1 MCPTLRYS
9 AAGIPVNIY
18 FEHRKENTNFNVSK
32 GHLSQRYKMIRTN
45 QELLDYVSR
54 IHNADVVLEQ
64 IFTPYQTVFEQG
76 KRVNSVYIIKSGIA
90 KCFLTEENGN
100 EFVEEFFGEGTI
112 VGEIEIINNHISVC
126 GISAISELSVYKIS
140 LENFKHLLDK
150 DKLFNQLILKAL
162 SAKIH
167 YKASRHA
174 HNQLHD
180 VEANLL
186 RIKRE
191 FPEMFDAI
199 PKLDIANYLGVT
211 LRSLNRVLSG
221 LKERDLMNQ

>member
-1 MCPTLRYS
+1 
-9 AAGIPVNIY
+9 
-18 FEHRKENTNFNVSK
+18 
-32 GHLSQRYKMIRTN
+32 MIRTN
-45 QELLDYVSR
+45 QELLDYVSK
-54 IHNADVVLEQ
+54 IHNPEVILEQ
-64 IFTPYQTVFEQG
+64 IFAPFQTVFEQG
-76 KRVNSVYIIKSGIA
+76 KQVNSVFIVKSGIA

-100 EFVEEFFGEGTI
+100 DFVEEFFGEGGI

-126 GISAISELSVYKIS
+126 GISAITQLTVYKIS
-140 LENFKHLLDK
+140 SANFKHLLYNDK
-150 DKLFNQLILKAL
+150 VFNNLILKAL
-162 SAKIH
+162 STKIY

-191 FPEMFDAI
+191 FPQMFDAI

-211 LRSLNRVLSG
+211 LRSLNRVLKD
-221 LKERDLMNQ
+221 LKMKN

>member
-1 MCPTLRYS
+1 L
-9 AAGIPVNIY
+9 
-18 FEHRKENTNFNVSK
+18 SK
-32 GHLSQRYKMIRTN
+32 RYKMIRTN

-54 IHNADVVLEQ
+54 IHDSDVILEQ
-64 IFTPYQTVFEQG
+64 TFTSFQTIFEQG
-76 KRVNSVYIIKSGIA
+76 KRVDTAYIIKSGIA

-100 EFVEEFFGEGTI
+100 DFVEEFFGEGGI

-126 GISAISELSVYKIS
+126 GISAITELTVYKIS
-140 LENFKHLLDK
+140 SANFKHLLDT

-211 LRSLNRVLSG
+211 LRSLNRTLSE
-221 LKERDLMNQ
+221 LRMKDLIK

>member
-1 MCPTLRYS
+1 M
-9 AAGIPVNIY
+9 
-18 FEHRKENTNFNVSK
+18 
-32 GHLSQRYKMIRTN
+32 SQRYKMIRTN
-45 QELLDYVSR
+45 KELLDYVSKYQ
-54 IHNADVVLEQ
+54 NLDVILEQ
-64 IFTPYQTVFEQG
+64 KYSPFETIIEQG
-76 KRVNSVYIIKSGIA
+76 KRVNFVYIIQSGIA

-100 EFVEEFFGEGTI
+100 DFVEEFFGEGGI
-112 VGEIEIINNHISVC
+112 MGEIEIINNHVSVC
-126 GISAISELSVYKIS
+126 GISAITELLVYKIS
-140 LENFKHLLDK
+140 STDFKQLLDK

-191 FPEMFDAI
+191 FPQLFDAI

-211 LRSLNRVLSG
+211 LRSLNRVLND
-221 LKERDLMNQ
+221 LKGKI

>member
-1 MCPTLRYS
+1 
-9 AAGIPVNIY
+9 
-18 FEHRKENTNFNVSK
+18 
-32 GHLSQRYKMIRTN
+32 LSQRYKMIRTN
-45 QELLDYVSR
+45 QELLDYVSK
-54 IHNADVVLEQ
+54 IHNPEVIFEQ
-64 IFTPYQTVFEQG
+64 TFAPFQTIFEQG
-76 KRVNSVYIIKSGIA
+76 KKVNSVFIVKSGIA

-100 EFVEEFFGEGTI
+100 DFVEEFFGEGGI

-126 GISAISELSVYKIS
+126 GISAITQLTVYKIS
-140 LENFKHLLDK
+140 SANFKHLLDK
-150 DKLFNQLILKAL
+150 DKVFNSLILKAL
-162 SAKIH
+162 SAKIY

-191 FPEMFDAI
+191 FPKMFDAI

-211 LRSLNRVLSG
+211 LRSLNRTLSE
-221 LKERDLMNQ
+221 LRMKKLIN

>member
-1 MCPTLRYS
+1 
-9 AAGIPVNIY
+9 
-18 FEHRKENTNFNVSK
+18 
-32 GHLSQRYKMIRTN
+32 MIRTN
-45 QELLDYVSR
+45 QELLDYVSK
-54 IHNADVVLEQ
+54 IHNQDVILEQ
-64 IFTPYQTVFEQG
+64 TFAPFQTVFEQE
-76 KRVNSVYIIKSGIA
+76 KQVNSVFIVKSGIA

-100 EFVEEFFGEGTI
+100 DFVEEFFGEGGI

-126 GISAISELSVYKIS
+126 GISAITQLTVYKIS
-140 LENFKHLLDK
+140 SANFKHLLDK
-150 DKLFNQLILKAL
+150 DKAFNQLILKAL
-162 SAKIH
+162 SAKIY

-211 LRSLNRVLSG
+211 LRSLNRTLNELRVKNLI
-221 LKERDLMNQ
+221 K

>member
-1 MCPTLRYS
+1 
-9 AAGIPVNIY
+9 
-18 FEHRKENTNFNVSK
+18 
-32 GHLSQRYKMIRTN
+32 LSQRYKMIRTN
-45 QELLDYVSR
+45 QELLDYISK
-54 IHNADVVLEQ
+54 IHNPAIISEQ
-64 IFTPYQTVFEQG
+64 IFTPFQTVFEQG
-76 KRVNSVYIIKSGIA
+76 KRVNSVFIVKSGIA

-100 EFVEEFFGEGTI
+100 DFVEEFFGEGGI

-126 GISAISELSVYKIS
+126 GISAITELTAYKIS
-140 LENFKHLLDK
+140 SANFKHLLDK
-150 DKLFNQLILKAL
+150 DKVFNQLILKAL
-162 SAKIH
+162 SAKIY

-191 FPEMFDAI
+191 FPEMFNAI

-211 LRSLNRVLSG
+211 LRSLNRTLSE
-221 LKERDLMNQ
+221 LRMKDLINS